1 MRSKDQILLENL
13 YLKILTENQTPF
25 PNSKVK
31 DIVWRVGD
39 DIDKLH
45 PKTSGIWFAEDKES
59 VEKFA
64 KTFDDRFT
72 NMIGKPYYINLEN
85 PKYLDGFWHD
95 YIPRT
100 EQYLFQNGMNMNYD
114 IRDARREYHNFLI
127 KQGHDGIIIDTDTW
141 NDTAKPETSVTS
153 KQYVVF
159 DPKNVKLIQ
168 NEI

>member
-13 YLKILTENQTPF
+13 YIQVLTENQTPF

-72 NMIGKPYYINLEN
+72 NMLGKAYYINLEN
-85 PKYLDGFWHD
+85 PIYLKSFWGD
-95 YIPRT
+95 YIKTT
-100 EQYLFQNGMNMNYD
+100 EKILFASAKDFSYD
-114 IRDARREYHNFLI
+114 LRDARQEYHQYLT
-127 KQGHDGIIIDTDTW
+127 KKGHDGIIIDTDTW
-141 NDTAKPETSVTS
+141 NDTAQPETSITS